1 MLLFSKVLLG
11 GRLRLKAVDETDTSG
26 DTGLEDGRLAET
38 VFM

>member
-11 GRLRLKAVDETDTSG
+11 GRLRLKAVD